1 MANQSLTAEQLREVL
16 NYDPETGVFTR
27 KVPARG
33 VKAGEIAGCDNG
45 RGYIRIRVCGS
56 YVLAHRLAWL
66 YVHGEWPAGEIDHVN
81 RNSMDNRVS
90 NLRVVDRTANLIN
103 RRDDR
108 RNKSGIR
115 NVLWDAKRQKWVAQ
129 LRRRGS
135 QLNLGR
141 FDSITDAAAAVEAA
155 RCKHDNFQPT

>member
-1 MANQSLTAEQLREVL
+1 MQK
-16 NYDPETGVFTR
+16 P
-27 KVPARG
+27 
-33 VKAGEIAGCDNG
+33 
-45 RGYIRIRVCGS
+45 GS
-56 YVLAHRLAWL
+56 ATNA
-66 YVHGEWPAGEIDHVN
+66 
-81 RNSMDNRVS
+81 NRVS